1 MGLSFR
7 QLLTM
12 TGSDLRQR
20 LRDKSVVIFA
30 LVVPLALMFVFDLTF
45 GGMEQLELGDIEVA
59 VAAPDDDE
67 LAAALVGTVRDLDVG
82 DVEVVPAAADEVRPL
97 VRSGRAALGVVV
109 PEGFGAAVTSGQEAV
124 VDVVEGES
132 AGLEGQVV
140 VAVLQA
146 VLDRVNA
153 GAQAAA
159 AGGIAG
165 LPPEQLEAVARSV
178 AEAAPTLGTTEGETS
193 REQLSFSGSLVAGQA
208 GLFLLFTVGFGVL
221 GLLEEREQGTLA
233 RLRSMPMRPGLVV
246 AAKALTAYVLGV
258 VATAVLLTAG
268 SRFFGVDFGSPAAV
282 GVLVLAVVAAG
293 VSLVFVVA
301 RVARTAEQAQVAQSI
316 LAMVLGMSAGAFFPI
331 TAGGVLGTILDL
343 NPIAAFMHGL
353 GITSGGGGLG
363 DLGQP
368 LAVMLGFALVA
379 ALASRLIPDRGAAS

>member
-1 MGLSFR
+1 
-7 QLLTM
+7 
-12 TGSDLRQR
+12 
-20 LRDKSVVIFA
+20 
-30 LVVPLALMFVFDLTF
+30 
-45 GGMEQLELGDIEVA
+45 
-59 VAAPDDDE
+59 
-67 LAAALVGTVRDLDVG
+67 
-82 DVEVVPAAADEVRPL
+82 
-97 VRSGRAALGVVV
+97 AALGVVV

-193 REQLSFSGSLVAGQA
+193 GEQLSFSGSLVAGQA

-246 AAKALTAYVLGV
+246 AAKALTAYVL
-258 VATAVLLTAG
+258 
-268 SRFFGVDFGSPAAV
+268 
-282 GVLVLAVVAAG
+282 
-293 VSLVFVVA
+293 
-301 RVARTAEQAQVAQSI
+301 
-316 LAMVLGMSAGAFFPI
+316 
-331 TAGGVLGTILDL
+331 
-343 NPIAAFMHGL
+343 
-353 GITSGGGGLG
+353 
-363 DLGQP
+363 
-368 LAVMLGFALVA
+368 
-379 ALASRLIPDRGAAS
+379 